1 MRHSVPMAVIEQ
13 LPEHLSDPVAV
24 FQSATHPDE
33 SITVFIDA
41 KDAGGDPVMLALR
54 MDIQRDRARVNS
66 IRSIYGK
73 ENMGA
78 VASWIREG
86 RTLYHHTKKSPELV
100 RLLRVQFPASGSP
113 IRGSEA
119 RVLTESDIVN
129 AGEFD
134 PPQFNRNAKAR
145 GQPEPKKS
153 KQQKAQAWA
162 ERQSRE
168 SQAQEEIAKGDLAV
182 ALAGEERGRNEKV
195 LRWVSDHRA
204 DLHKGV
210 LGLIPR
216 QVLADFAPPE
226 MTAPA
231 DYVDQANS
239 MDAPRHLLMAEYAA
253 LGDKWE
259 KFARKNPK
267 AHRELATLMYQST
280 IAGVDPSAEY
290 VPLTTPAETQNRIRV
305 EQEKARTA
313 PGEAKHPF
321 FKTIPQAKSLLA
333 QEAHR
338 KKAQPALKAKWSKL
352 PAEAQEIYKEVRDTY
367 QMHRQRV
374 IAALQDRVQRSEASE
389 GAKARLMDMMRLE
402 FEGQSVTA
410 PYFPLQRFGDY
421 WAAVVDDDSGQTI
434 EFRLYEKASQQLDF
448 VKAMTGRGLQVV
460 SGRKSQAQN
469 TDGAVNAQFAAA
481 VMDRVEGLNPAV
493 ADALKDD
500 IWQLYLQRLPELSAR
515 KSFIHRKKIPGYDQD
530 PLRAYAHNMFHGA
543 HQLARLKW
551 SDRLAATLERAE
563 RQDRDIKDAKRQN
576 DAQVLVSELWDR
588 HQWAMHPQGSA
599 LATHITGFGFAWFLG
614 ASVASA
620 AVNLSQTPM
629 IAYPVLGA
637 RYGFGKAAKALSGAL
652 PVLVRGVGGLEG
664 AEKLAF
670 QEFLE
675 SGVVD
680 KTQAHDLAGVAEAGE
695 NYFTLQHKA
704 MSAVSWL
711 FHHAEKANREVT
723 ALAAYRLAKQS
734 GIGHDAA
741 VDYAKDAVWMS
752 HYNYSNANRPR
763 YLQNDIMKVV
773 FLFKQYSLNTT
784 YRMARDLND
793 ALRHETPAVR
803 REARRRF
810 FGIQVMAGVM
820 AGLGGL
826 WMIKMVSGVVNS
838 IVDDEDEPFD
848 ALFELRAFL
857 AETWGPQAAD
867 VLMTGLV
874 DGYTPLSMS
883 DRVSLSDLW
892 FRDLNRDL
900 EGDEAFEHYLKEALG
915 PIPSLVIDGLKG
927 LCAIYEG
934 EYARGAEKLMP
945 SAIEGMMKAVR
956 YMGEGVTTWKR
967 DEVVPKEKLGAADY
981 FAQAAGFTP
990 SKVNRQYAQNTA
1002 IQYYESRILNRRQ
1015 KLMNLY
1021 WLAWRTGDE
1030 ETQQET
1036 LEAIQAY
1043 NRSNPRKAI
1052 KPPCPEAITEDTPA
1066 QLAAH

>member
-1 MRHSVPMAVIEQ
+1 M
-13 LPEHLSDPVAV
+13 
-24 FQSATHPDE
+24 
-33 SITVFIDA
+33 
-41 KDAGGDPVMLALR
+41 
-54 MDIQRDRARVNS
+54 
-66 IRSIYGK
+66 
-73 ENMGA
+73 
-78 VASWIREG
+78 
-86 RTLYHHTKKSPELV
+86 
-100 RLLRVQFPASGSP
+100 
-113 IRGSEA
+113 
-119 RVLTESDIVN
+119 
-129 AGEFD
+129 
-134 PPQFNRNAKAR
+134 
-145 GQPEPKKS
+145 
-153 KQQKAQAWA
+153 
-162 ERQSRE
+162 
-168 SQAQEEIAKGDLAV
+168 
-182 ALAGEERGRNEKV
+182 
-195 LRWVSDHRA
+195 
-204 DLHKGV
+204 
-210 LGLIPR
+210 
-216 QVLADFAPPE
+216 
-226 MTAPA
+226 
-231 DYVDQANS
+231 
-239 MDAPRHLLMAEYAA
+239 
-253 LGDKWE
+253 
-259 KFARKNPK
+259 
-267 AHRELATLMYQST
+267 
-280 IAGVDPSAEY
+280 
-290 VPLTTPAETQNRIRV
+290 
-305 EQEKARTA
+305 
-313 PGEAKHPF
+313 
-321 FKTIPQAKSLLA
+321 
-333 QEAHR
+333 
-338 KKAQPALKAKWSKL
+338 
-352 PAEAQEIYKEVRDTY
+352 
-367 QMHRQRV
+367 
-374 IAALQDRVQRSEASE
+374 
-389 GAKARLMDMMRLE
+389 
-402 FEGQSVTA
+402 
-410 PYFPLQRFGDY
+410 
-421 WAAVVDDDSGQTI
+421 
-434 EFRLYEKASQQLDF
+434 
-448 VKAMTGRGLQVV
+448 
-460 SGRKSQAQN
+460 
-469 TDGAVNAQFAAA
+469 DGAVNARFASA
-481 VMDRVEGLNPAV
+481 VAELVGGLNPAV
-493 ADALKDD
+493 ADPLKDE
-500 IWQLYLQRLPELSAR
+500 IWQTYLQLLPEMSSR
-515 KSFIHRKKIPGYDQD
+515 KSFIHRKKIPGYNGDA
-530 PLRAYAHNMFHGA
+530 LRTYAHNMFHGS
-543 HQLARLKW
+543 HQLARLEWRDQLEESIGEARQQVSRLDDLKERNRGVALVDELN
-551 SDRLAATLERAE
+551 DRN
-563 RQDRDIKDAKRQN
+563 K
-576 DAQVLVSELWDR
+576 
-588 HQWAMHPQGSA
+588 WAMNPESSA
-599 LATHITGFGFAWFLG
+599 IATNITSFGFAWYLG
-614 ASVASA
+614 VSVASA

-629 IAYPVLGA
+629 IAFPVLGSK
-637 RYGFGKAAKALSGAL
+637 YGFTQAAKELIGATSVTL
-652 PVLVRGVGGLEG
+652 RGLDSLKG
-664 AEKLAF
+664 AEKAAF
-670 QEFLE
+670 NEFVD
-675 SGVVD
+675 SGVID
-680 KTQAHDLAGVAEAGE
+680 KTQAHDLAGIAEAGE
-695 NYFTLQHKA
+695 NYLSAQHKA

-927 LCAIYEG
+927 SCAIYEG

-1052 KPPCPEAITEDTPA
+1052 KPSALKRSLKIRLRNSQRTEKRHAAGSGPA
-1066 QLAAH
+1066 VHPRRPGLRRAVMAVIAAMQRRLSR